1 MGKISGSGLE
11 RVGTGEKLLGGMCGM
26 VWASKATTAPH
37 TMKAYLTSLLRHA
50 LSALLGLGA
59 LLASKGLINPD
70 DVDAVSAASVSLVDA
85 LVVIVVAVVARLI
98 FSKVPWLAPA
108 SSSGSDDPAGSSAN
122 GVDQRAASG
131 GTSGLLVMAGL
142 LALALAALPSCAG
155 FPVRVG
161 IVVPEGE
168 LGYSSKGGLEIQVR
182 AEK

>member
-1 MGKISGSGLE
+1 
-11 RVGTGEKLLGGMCGM
+11 
-26 VWASKATTAPH
+26 
-37 TMKAYLTSLLRHA
+37 MKAYLTSLLRHA

-70 DVDAVSAASVSLVDA
+70 DVDAVSAASASLVDA
-85 LVVIVVAVVARLI
+85 LVVVGVAVVARLI

-108 SSSGSDDPAGSSAN
+108 SSSGSDEPVGSSAN

-131 GTSGLLVMAGL
+131 GTSGLLLMAGL

-155 FPVRVG
+155 VPVRVG

-168 LGYSSKGGLEIQVR
+168 IGYSSKGGLTVQVR
-182 AEK
+182 GEK